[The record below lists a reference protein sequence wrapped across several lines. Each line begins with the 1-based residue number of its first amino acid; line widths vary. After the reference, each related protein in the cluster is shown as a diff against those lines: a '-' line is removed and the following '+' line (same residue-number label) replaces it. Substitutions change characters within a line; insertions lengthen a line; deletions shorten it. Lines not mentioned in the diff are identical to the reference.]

1 LITAIVLI
9 PHPNPFFAIPFGS
22 SQVDAVVRAVAMPI
36 ALRFL
41 TVVLVIWDEDTNTGS
56 RGGVGIGRAWIGTT
70 GASYGAGGIM
80 VAGCQVMGI
89 RTVLEGLGGYDSSG
103 PWIATVAAC
112 SIVVGGLAARAVVGR
127 WAREVGL
134 GGAGCKGIAE
144 VRWGEGEI

>member
-1 LITAIVLI
+1 
-9 PHPNPFFAIPFGS
+9 
-22 SQVDAVVRAVAMPI
+22 MPI

-112 SIVVGGLAARAVVGR
+112 SIVVGGLAARAVVGSFK
-127 WAREVGL
+127 L
-134 GGAGCKGIAE
+134 
-144 VRWGEGEI
+144 